1 VNTQPFLTKSET
13 PDDSPFPPSGSPA
26 TGTGKPGHARKNKEK
41 SSRTSRPPPVAVASG
56 KPAAAAFT
64 GSSRRRAYDVPP
76 LLPTKTPARSACA
89 PRCSADAR
97 ARSRIV
103 PSLGVVAMAKTGRGG
118 GETRCVCVP
127 SRAPLFPRVGG
138 RGGDPLFPPFA
149 KSRVLFCSGAFF
161 SSFFLGGE
169 STRVYS
175 RLPGG
180 RNHLGRARARAT
192 LGWEI
197 GSAGAGDLRRKGP
210 PRRRDP
216 VSAVSTPTCWCGEV
230 GIAISSRMR
239 PCAVFF

>member
-1 VNTQPFLTKSET
+1 MIQL
-13 PDDSPFPPSGSPA
+13 PPSGNRDRA
-26 TGTGKPGHARKNKEK
+26 GEPGHARKNKEK

-149 KSRVLFCSGAFF
+149 KSRVLFCSGVFF

-169 STRVYS
+169 STKVYS

-180 RNHLGRARARAT
+180 RNHLGRARAT

-197 GSAGAGDLRRKGP
+197 GSAGAGNLRRKRP
-210 PRRRDP
+210 PRRHDTVLALRLAGAAKLELP
-216 VSAVSTPTCWCGEV
+216 
-230 GIAISSRMR
+230 SRR
-239 PCAVFF
+239 V